1 MLRKVPDVVDYYG
14 AWQIES
20 IEDFSVRLPWKLRQT
35 AGNIVRQLRIAAKG
49 NSVYL
54 DRENSREPF
63 ELLGVCSVV
72 RTKLWSESP
81 SDSLE
86 E

>member
-1 MLRKVPDVVDYYG
+1 ME
-14 AWQIES
+14 I
-20 IEDFSVRLPWKLRQT
+20 T
-35 AGNIVRQLRIAAKG
+35 ADCQKKVRQLRITAKG

-63 ELLGVCSVV
+63 ELLVVCSVV

-86 E
+86 VIDSKVESNAPNKLKY